1 MDYLEKL
8 NEMQRKAATFK
19 DGPCLVIAGAG
30 SGKTKVL
37 TTRIASLIDSGIDP
51 YNILAIT
58 FTNKAAGEMR
68 ERVNKLINA
77 SGAFIGTFHSFGL
90 KIIRENT
97 SFFGLTS
104 TFTLID
110 TEDQTSIIKKIMK
123 DINITDKMVSP
134 AFIKSKISFIKNNM
148 LSDSEIANF
157 LIAENEKIAVKVY
170 YEYEKILKRNNTLDF
185 DDLLKKPVELF
196 NSNKDVLS
204 KYQERFKYILI
215 DEYQDTNE
223 VQYKLVKLLSK
234 KYLNLFVV
242 GDPSQSI
249 YAFRG
254 ANFQNILNFEKDFN
268 GCTVI
273 KLPQNYRSTQ
283 TILDAANEVISHNK
297 QRKDLDLFS
306 DLGKGVNIKYI
317 RAYNDEME
325 NKRVVE
331 EIKNL
336 VNEGYNRKDIAVF
349 YRTNAQSRLIEEA
362 LVKANIPYKVYGSFY
377 FYKRKEIKDLL
388 AYLKL
393 IANPSDDVSLE
404 RIINEPKRKI
414 GDKTIEALKE
424 KARVNNISMFDAI
437 DSGKELEFKNLI
449 LNLIEISKDTSITGL
464 IDKTLELSKM
474 KETYENDKSL
484 ESDIRLENLMEF
496 RSVSETYEK
505 ETGNVNLS
513 DFLMDV
519 SLVADAAEYSEDSD
533 AVTLMTVHCAKGL
546 EFKVV
551 FIIGLEENIMPISKA
566 LYDEGDLEEER
577 RLMYVAI
584 TRAKEKL
591 YLLNATRRMLY
602 GSIQMNLPSRFISEI
617 SDNLLDKE
625 EERKEMHSIK
635 SKLLYDEENSK
646 NTAEFKKGDIVTHLT
661 FGKGVIIDIDDK
673 FITIAF
679 HHRFGTKKFL
689 KNYKGIRK
697 VMKYGKNF
705 SYTCCGDGFKIWRS

>member
-1 MDYLEKL
+1 MDYIEKL
-8 NEMQRKAATFK
+8 NNEQKKAATFK

-37 TTRIASLIDSGIDP
+37 TTRIANLIENGVKP

-68 ERVNKLINA
+68 ERVNNIINA
-77 SGAFIGTFHSFGL
+77 HDAFIGTFHSFGL
-90 KIIRENT
+90 KIIREN
-97 SFFGLTS
+97 SVLFNLTS
-104 TFTLID
+104 AFTLID

-123 DINITDKMVSP
+123 DINITDKMISP

-148 LSDSEIANF
+148 LSDSEISNF
-157 LIAENEKIAVKVY
+157 LISENEKIAVKIY

-196 NSNKDVLS
+196 NSNKEVLE
-204 KYQERFKYILI
+204 KYQDKFKYILI

-254 ANFQNILNFEKDFN
+254 ANYQNILNFEKDFK

-306 DLGKGVNIKYI
+306 DLGQGVKIKYI
-317 RAYNDEME
+317 RTFNDSME
-325 NKRVVE
+325 NKRVVD
-331 EIKNL
+331 EIQKL
-336 VNEGYNRKDIAVF
+336 YEEGYNRKDMAIF
-349 YRTNAQSRLIEEA
+349 YRTNAQSRSIEDA
-362 LVKANIPYKVYGSFY
+362 LVKANIPYKVFGSFY

-404 RIINEPKRKI
+404 RVINEPKRKI
-414 GDKTIEALKE
+414 GDKTIENLRE
-424 KARVNNISMFDAI
+424 KARSLNISMFEAI

-513 DFLMDV
+513 DFLMEV
-519 SLVADAAEYSEDSD
+519 SLVSDAAEYSLDSD
-533 AVTLMTVHCAKGL
+533 AVTLMTVHSAKGL

-566 LYDEGDLEEER
+566 LYDDEELEEER

-591 YLLNATRRMLY
+591 YLLNAGRRMLY
-602 GSIQMNLPSRFISEI
+602 GNMQMNPPSRFISEI

-625 EERKEMHSIK
+625 ETKNEMQSLK
-635 SKLLYDEENSK
+635 TKLLYSDD
-646 NTAEFKKGDIVTHLT
+646 NTSGEEFKNGDIVTHLT
-661 FGKGVIIDIDDK
+661 FGKGVVVSVDDK

-679 HHRFGTKKFL
+679 HQRFGVKKFL

-697 VMKYGKNF
+697 VK
-705 SYTCCGDGFKIWRS
+705 

>member
-1 MDYLEKL
+1 MDYIEKL
-8 NEMQRKAATFK
+8 NNEQKKAATFK

-37 TTRIASLIDSGIDP
+37 TTRIANLIENGVKP

-68 ERVNKLINA
+68 ERVNNIINA
-77 SGAFIGTFHSFGL
+77 HDAFIGTFHSFGL
-90 KIIRENT
+90 KIIREN
-97 SFFGLTS
+97 SALFNLTS
-104 TFTLID
+104 AFTLID

-123 DINITDKMVSP
+123 DINITDKMISP

-157 LIAENEKIAVKVY
+157 LISENEKIAVKIY

-185 DDLLKKPVELF
+185 DDLLKNTIKILTENP
-196 NSNKDVLS
+196 DVLEYYTE
-204 KYQERFKYILI
+204 KFKYVLV

-254 ANFQNILNFEKDFN
+254 ANYQNILNFEKDFK

-306 DLGKGVNIKYI
+306 DLGQGVKIKYI
-317 RAYNDEME
+317 RTFNDSME
-325 NKRVVE
+325 NKRVVD
-331 EIKNL
+331 EIQKL
-336 VNEGYNRKDIAVF
+336 YEEGYNRKDMAIF
-349 YRTNAQSRLIEEA
+349 YRTNAQSRSIEDA
-362 LVKANIPYKVYGSFY
+362 LVKANIPYKVFGSFY

-404 RIINEPKRKI
+404 RVINEPKRKI
-414 GDKTIEALKE
+414 GDKTIENLRE
-424 KARVNNISMFDAI
+424 KARSLNISMFEAI

-513 DFLMDV
+513 DFLMEV
-519 SLVADAAEYSEDSD
+519 SLVSDAAEYSADAD
-533 AVTLMTVHCAKGL
+533 AVTLMTVHSAKGL

-566 LYDEGDLEEER
+566 LYDDEELEEER

-591 YLLNATRRMLY
+591 YLLNAGRRMLY
-602 GSIQMNLPSRFISEI
+602 GNMQMNPPSRFISEI

-625 EERKEMHSIK
+625 ETKNEMHLLK
-635 SKLLYDEENSK
+635 TKLLYSDD
-646 NTAEFKKGDIVTHLT
+646 NTSGEEFKNGDIVTHLT
-661 FGKGVIIDIDDK
+661 FGKGVVVSVDDK

-679 HHRFGTKKFL
+679 HQRFGVKKFL

-697 VMKYGKNF
+697 VK
-705 SYTCCGDGFKIWRS
+705 

>member
-1 MDYLEKL
+1 MDYIEKL
-8 NEMQRKAATFK
+8 NNEQKKAATFK

-37 TTRIASLIDSGIDP
+37 TTRIANLIENGVKP

-68 ERVNKLINA
+68 ERVNNIINA
-77 SGAFIGTFHSFGL
+77 HDAFIGTFHSFGL
-90 KIIRENT
+90 KIIREN
-97 SFFGLTS
+97 SALFNLTS
-104 TFTLID
+104 AFTLID

-123 DINITDKMVSP
+123 DINITDKMISP

-157 LIAENEKIAVKVY
+157 LISENEKIAVKIY

-196 NSNKDVLS
+196 NSNKEVLE
-204 KYQERFKYILI
+204 KYQDKFKYILI

-254 ANFQNILNFEKDFN
+254 ANYQNILNFEKDFK

-306 DLGKGVNIKYI
+306 DLGQGVKIKYI
-317 RAYNDEME
+317 RTFNDSME
-325 NKRVVE
+325 NKRVVD
-331 EIKNL
+331 EIQKL
-336 VNEGYNRKDIAVF
+336 YEEGYNRKDMAIF
-349 YRTNAQSRLIEEA
+349 YRTNAQSRSIEDA
-362 LVKANIPYKVYGSFY
+362 LVKANIPYKVFGSFY

-404 RIINEPKRKI
+404 RVINEPKRKI
-414 GDKTIEALKE
+414 GDKTIENLRE
-424 KARVNNISMFDAI
+424 KARSLNISMFEAI

-513 DFLMDV
+513 DFLMEV
-519 SLVADAAEYSEDSD
+519 SLVSDAAEYSLDSD
-533 AVTLMTVHCAKGL
+533 AVTLMTVHSAKGL

-566 LYDEGDLEEER
+566 LYDDEELEEER

-591 YLLNATRRMLY
+591 YLLNAGRRMLY
-602 GSIQMNLPSRFISEI
+602 GNMQMNPPSRFISEI

-625 EERKEMHSIK
+625 ETKNETHSLK
-635 SKLLYDEENSK
+635 TKLLYSDD
-646 NTAEFKKGDIVTHLT
+646 NTSSEEFKNGDIVTHLT
-661 FGKGVIIDIDDK
+661 FGKGVVVSVDDK

-679 HHRFGTKKFL
+679 HQRFGVKKFL

-697 VMKYGKNF
+697 VK
-705 SYTCCGDGFKIWRS
+705 

>member
-1 MDYLEKL
+1 MDYIEKL
-8 NEMQRKAATFK
+8 NNEQKKAATFK

-37 TTRIASLIDSGIDP
+37 TTRIANLIENGVKP

-68 ERVNKLINA
+68 ERVNNIINA
-77 SGAFIGTFHSFGL
+77 HDAFIGTFHSFGL
-90 KIIRENT
+90 KIIREN
-97 SFFGLTS
+97 SALFNLTS
-104 TFTLID
+104 AFTLID

-123 DINITDKMVSP
+123 DINITDKMISP

-157 LIAENEKIAVKVY
+157 LISENEKIAVKIY

-196 NSNKDVLS
+196 NSNKEVLE
-204 KYQERFKYILI
+204 KYQDKFKYILI

-254 ANFQNILNFEKDFN
+254 ANYQNILNFEKDFK

-306 DLGKGVNIKYI
+306 DLGQGVKIKYI
-317 RAYNDEME
+317 RTFNDSME
-325 NKRVVE
+325 NKRVVD
-331 EIKNL
+331 EIQKL
-336 VNEGYNRKDIAVF
+336 YEEGYSRKDMAIF
-349 YRTNAQSRLIEEA
+349 YRTNAQSRSIEDA
-362 LVKANIPYKVYGSFY
+362 LVKANIPYKVFGSFY

-404 RIINEPKRKI
+404 RVINEPKRKI
-414 GDKTIEALKE
+414 GDKTIENLRE
-424 KARVNNISMFDAI
+424 KARSLNISMFEAI

-449 LNLIEISKDTSITGL
+449 LNLIEISKDASITGL

-513 DFLMDV
+513 DFLMEV
-519 SLVADAAEYSEDSD
+519 SLVSDAAEYSTDAD
-533 AVTLMTVHCAKGL
+533 AVTLMTVHSAKGL

-566 LYDEGDLEEER
+566 LYDDEELEEER

-591 YLLNATRRMLY
+591 YLLNAGRRMLY
-602 GSIQMNLPSRFISEI
+602 GNMQMNPPSRFISEI

-625 EERKEMHSIK
+625 ETKNEMHSLK
-635 SKLLYDEENSK
+635 TKLLYSDD
-646 NTAEFKKGDIVTHLT
+646 NTSGEEFKNGDIVTHLT
-661 FGKGVIIDIDDK
+661 FGKGVVVSVDDK

-679 HHRFGTKKFL
+679 HQRFGVKKFL

-697 VMKYGKNF
+697 VK
-705 SYTCCGDGFKIWRS
+705 

>member
-1 MDYLEKL
+1 MDYIEKL
-8 NEMQRKAATFK
+8 NNEQKKAATFK

-37 TTRIASLIDSGIDP
+37 TTRIANLIENGVKP

-68 ERVNKLINA
+68 ERVNNIINA
-77 SGAFIGTFHSFGL
+77 HDAFIGTFHSFGL
-90 KIIRENT
+90 KIIREN
-97 SFFGLTS
+97 SALFNLTS
-104 TFTLID
+104 AFTLID

-123 DINITDKMVSP
+123 DINITDKMISP

-157 LIAENEKIAVKVY
+157 LISENEKIAVKIY

-196 NSNKDVLS
+196 NSNKEVLE
-204 KYQERFKYILI
+204 KYQDKFKYILI

-254 ANFQNILNFEKDFN
+254 ANYQNILNFEKDFK

-306 DLGKGVNIKYI
+306 DLGQGVKIKYI
-317 RAYNDEME
+317 RTFNDSME
-325 NKRVVE
+325 NKRVVD
-331 EIKNL
+331 EIQKL
-336 VNEGYNRKDIAVF
+336 YEEGYNRKDMAIF
-349 YRTNAQSRLIEEA
+349 YRTNAQSRSIEDA
-362 LVKANIPYKVYGSFY
+362 LVKANIPYKVFGSFY

-404 RIINEPKRKI
+404 RVINEPKRKI
-414 GDKTIEALKE
+414 GDKTIENLRE
-424 KARVNNISMFDAI
+424 KARSLNISMFEAI

-513 DFLMDV
+513 DFLMEV
-519 SLVADAAEYSEDSD
+519 SLVSDAAEYSLDSD
-533 AVTLMTVHCAKGL
+533 AVTLMTVHSAKGL
-546 EFKVV
+546 EFKAV

-566 LYDEGDLEEER
+566 LYDDEELEEER

-591 YLLNATRRMLY
+591 YLLNAGRRMLY
-602 GSIQMNLPSRFISEI
+602 GNMQMNPPSRFISEI

-625 EERKEMHSIK
+625 ETKNEMHSLK
-635 SKLLYDEENSK
+635 TKLLYSDD
-646 NTAEFKKGDIVTHLT
+646 NTSGEEFKNGDIVTHLT
-661 FGKGVIIDIDDK
+661 FGKGVVVSVDDK

-679 HHRFGTKKFL
+679 HQRFGVKKFL

-697 VMKYGKNF
+697 VK
-705 SYTCCGDGFKIWRS
+705 

>member
-1 MDYLEKL
+1 MDYIEKL
-8 NEMQRKAATFK
+8 NNEQKKAATFK

-37 TTRIASLIDSGIDP
+37 TTRIANLIENGVKT

-68 ERVNKLINA
+68 ERVNNIINA
-77 SGAFIGTFHSFGL
+77 HDAFIGTFHSFGL
-90 KIIRENT
+90 KIIREN
-97 SFFGLTS
+97 SALFNLTS
-104 TFTLID
+104 AFTLID

-123 DINITDKMVSP
+123 DINITDKMISP

-157 LIAENEKIAVKVY
+157 LISENEKIAVKIY

-196 NSNKDVLS
+196 NSNKELLE
-204 KYQERFKYILI
+204 KYQDKFKYILI

-254 ANFQNILNFEKDFN
+254 ANYQNILNFEKDFK

-306 DLGKGVNIKYI
+306 DLGQGVKIKYI
-317 RAYNDEME
+317 RTFNDSME
-325 NKRVVE
+325 NKRVVD
-331 EIKNL
+331 EIQKL
-336 VNEGYNRKDIAVF
+336 YEEGYNRKDMAIF
-349 YRTNAQSRLIEEA
+349 YRTNAQSRSIEDA
-362 LVKANIPYKVYGSFY
+362 LVKANIPYKVFGSFY

-404 RIINEPKRKI
+404 RVINEPKRKI
-414 GDKTIEALKE
+414 GDKTIENLRE
-424 KARVNNISMFDAI
+424 KARSLNISMFEAI

-474 KETYENDKSL
+474 KETYEIVKSL

-505 ETGNVNLS
+505 ETGNVSLS
-513 DFLMDV
+513 DFLMEV
-519 SLVADAAEYSEDSD
+519 SLVSDAAEYSADAD
-533 AVTLMTVHCAKGL
+533 AVTLMTVHSAKGL

-566 LYDEGDLEEER
+566 LYDDEELEEER

-591 YLLNATRRMLY
+591 YLLNAGRRMLY
-602 GSIQMNLPSRFISEI
+602 GNMQMNPPSRFISEI

-625 EERKEMHSIK
+625 ETKNEMHSLK
-635 SKLLYDEENSK
+635 TKLLYSDD
-646 NTAEFKKGDIVTHLT
+646 NTSGEEFKNGDIVTHLT
-661 FGKGVIIDIDDK
+661 FGKGVVVSVDDK

-679 HHRFGTKKFL
+679 HQRFGVKKFL

-697 VMKYGKNF
+697 VK
-705 SYTCCGDGFKIWRS
+705 

>member
-1 MDYLEKL
+1 MDYIEKL
-8 NEMQRKAATFK
+8 NNEQKKAATFK

-37 TTRIASLIDSGIDP
+37 TTRIANLIENGVKP

-58 FTNKAAGEMR
+58 FTNKSAGEMR
-68 ERVNKLINA
+68 ERVNNIINA
-77 SGAFIGTFHSFGL
+77 HDAFIGTFHSFGL
-90 KIIRENT
+90 KIIREN
-97 SFFGLTS
+97 SALFNLTS
-104 TFTLID
+104 AFTLID

-123 DINITDKMVSP
+123 DINITDKMISP

-157 LIAENEKIAVKVY
+157 LISENEKIAVKIY

-196 NSNKDVLS
+196 NSNKEVLE
-204 KYQERFKYILI
+204 KYQDKFKYILI

-254 ANFQNILNFEKDFN
+254 ANYQNILNFEKDFK

-306 DLGKGVNIKYI
+306 DLGQGVKIKYI
-317 RAYNDEME
+317 RTFNDSME
-325 NKRVVE
+325 NKRVVD
-331 EIKNL
+331 EIQKL
-336 VNEGYNRKDIAVF
+336 YEEGYNRKDMAIF
-349 YRTNAQSRLIEEA
+349 YRTNAQSRSIEDA
-362 LVKANIPYKVYGSFY
+362 LVKANIPYKVFGSFY

-393 IANPSDDVSLE
+393 IANPSDDVSPE
-404 RIINEPKRKI
+404 RVINEPKRKI
-414 GDKTIEALKE
+414 GDKTIENLRD
-424 KARVNNISMFDAI
+424 KARSLNISMFEAI

-513 DFLMDV
+513 DFLMEV
-519 SLVADAAEYSEDSD
+519 SLVSDAAEYSLDSD
-533 AVTLMTVHCAKGL
+533 AVTLMTVHSAKGL

-566 LYDEGDLEEER
+566 LYDDEELEEER

-591 YLLNATRRMLY
+591 YLLNAGRRMLY
-602 GSIQMNLPSRFISEI
+602 GNMQMNPPSRFISEI

-625 EERKEMHSIK
+625 ETKNEMHSLK
-635 SKLLYDEENSK
+635 TKLLYSDD
-646 NTAEFKKGDIVTHLT
+646 NTSGEEFKNGDIVTHLT
-661 FGKGVIIDIDDK
+661 FGKGVVVSVDDK

-679 HHRFGTKKFL
+679 HQRFGVKKFL

-697 VMKYGKNF
+697 VK
-705 SYTCCGDGFKIWRS
+705 